1 LGDVRRAIVR
11 GDFIMAFRYLAL
23 LLASAPLAS
32 CAAYPDLVGAAP
44 IVHAKPSATPELDA
58 ILDTATQLQ
67 GSYARN
73 YKKVAVWSDISQLPI
88 IGAAGTAAWILL
100 DDKTNAAT
108 IAGKIGIGAGTYAAA
123 RGQFLSAGLPDA
135 YIAGH
140 GALTC
145 VLSEGSYFSGVSAEA
160 RYQRL
165 LGALSDMA
173 DQLQD
178 TNAAKN
184 AALGA
189 DNPDDAN
196 LKTAVSLADQA
207 ITQALTAQTEALKQ
221 QAAYDNA
228 APVFRN
234 AVASI
239 SVRVAS
245 KGRVRPDVDFA
256 SLRDSLTAAAQ
267 PPSGAAAQGLASNK
281 ASDVALGIATKTQ
294 GLVQITALLT
304 AATFPYAQHLDS
316 ATACVDLVK

>member
-1 LGDVRRAIVR
+1 
-11 GDFIMAFRYLAL
+11 MALRYLAL
-23 LLASAPLAS
+23 LLASASLAS

-44 IVHAKPSATPELDA
+44 IVHPNPSQTPELDS
-58 ILDTATQLQ
+58 ILDSAAMLQLA
-67 GSYARN
+67 YARN

-100 DDKTNAAT
+100 DDKKNAAT
-108 IAGKIGIGAGTYAAA
+108 IAGKIGIGAGAYAAA

-145 VLSEGSYFSGVSAEA
+145 VLSEGSYFSGVSADA
-160 RYQRL
+160 RHQHL
-165 LGALSDMA
+165 LDALADMA
-173 DQLQD
+173 DQLKD
-178 TNAAKN
+178 TSDAKV

-189 DNPDDAN
+189 DHPDDAN

-207 ITQALTAQTEALKQ
+207 ITAALAAQADALKQ

-234 AVASI
+234 TVASI

-256 SLRDSLTAAAQ
+256 GLRDSLTASAQ
-267 PPSGAAAQGLASNK
+267 APGGAAAQGLASN
-281 ASDVALGIATKTQ
+281 AAADVAQFIATKTQ
-294 GLVQITALLT
+294 GLVQVTAALT
-304 AATFPYAQHLDS
+304 AATFPYTQHLDA